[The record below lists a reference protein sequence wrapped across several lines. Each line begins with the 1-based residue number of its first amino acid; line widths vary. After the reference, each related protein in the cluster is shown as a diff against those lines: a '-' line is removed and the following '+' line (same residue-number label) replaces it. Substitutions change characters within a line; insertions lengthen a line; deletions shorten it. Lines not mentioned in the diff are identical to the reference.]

1 VGVRRE
7 RGLSAEPEVVFNT
20 ATDPAR
26 VAAWLPEPLHHRPV
40 ATAPG
45 LFATWRDDDGG
56 WRADLVVE
64 DIPSGGAL
72 AVLEMAADG
81 LSEERLAAVV
91 EHALNELDREVE
103 DNFNG
108 G

>member
-45 LFATWRDDDGG
+45 LFASWRDDDG
-56 WRADLVVE
+56 WRADLVIE

-72 AVLEMAADG
+72 AVLEMTADG
-81 LSEERLAAVV
+81 LDERALTAVV
-91 EHALNELDREVE
+91 EHALTELDREVE